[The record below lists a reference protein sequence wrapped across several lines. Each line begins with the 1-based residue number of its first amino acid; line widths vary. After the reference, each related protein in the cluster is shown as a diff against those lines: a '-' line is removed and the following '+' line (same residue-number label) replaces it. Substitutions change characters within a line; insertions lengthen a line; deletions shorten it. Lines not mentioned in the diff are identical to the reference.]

1 MRGCVRKRLSLTFV
15 FFDDHV
21 VVEVSRRDHGHQL
34 EDTGEATQHSGDL
47 EEVTIGV
54 LKWVGGVL
62 KEGERCDDEKMC
74 KGGGVLS

>member
-1 MRGCVRKRLSLTFV
+1 MC
-15 FFDDHV
+15 
-21 VVEVSRRDHGHQL
+21 QL